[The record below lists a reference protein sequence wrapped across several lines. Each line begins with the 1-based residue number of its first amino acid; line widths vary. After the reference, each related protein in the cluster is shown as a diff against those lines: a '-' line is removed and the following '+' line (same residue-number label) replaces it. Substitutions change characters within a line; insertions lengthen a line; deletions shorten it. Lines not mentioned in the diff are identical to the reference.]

1 MIHVIAAICGWPEA
15 LLFLRIVQRHLPPS
29 LYTSW
34 CLHQEMYLQVMELS
48 IRWVCLEKPVW
59 QLFKGKVREKCKC
72 EGNCSPGW
80 GGGMPA
86 DEHRIA
92 D

>member
-15 LLFLRIVQRHLPPS
+15 LLFLRIVQRHLPLS

-48 IRWVCLEKPVW
+48 IRWVCLSKHSICDS
-59 QLFKGKVREKCKC
+59 LCGSYSNGKVREKPKG
-72 EGNCSPGW
+72 E
-80 GGGMPA
+80 A
-86 DEHRIA
+86 QL
-92 D
+92 